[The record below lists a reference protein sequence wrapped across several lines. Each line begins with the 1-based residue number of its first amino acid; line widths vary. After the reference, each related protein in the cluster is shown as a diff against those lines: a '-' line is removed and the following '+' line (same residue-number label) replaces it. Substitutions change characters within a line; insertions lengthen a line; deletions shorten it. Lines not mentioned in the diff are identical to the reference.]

1 MPSSFA
7 TRFED
12 VARPRLDD
20 FFGEAITLTRGSNST
35 EGVIARCVFRDAV
48 IQTAESVKTS
58 HADREW
64 IVVKAE
70 YVIDESA
77 VTPSPG
83 DRLTTDGGATWEVMA
98 TRDVPA
104 KEEYGG
110 VPVWLVRTKQI
121 TVT

>member
-1 MPSSFA
+1 MPSTFA
-7 TRFED
+7 TRFDEI
-12 VARPRLDD
+12 ARPRLDD
-20 FFGEAITLTRGSNST
+20 FLGETVTLARGSSST

-48 IQTAESVKTS
+48 IQTADSVKTS

-64 IVVKAE
+64 IVAKAG

-77 VTPSPG
+77 VIPAPG
-83 DRLTTDGGATWEVMA
+83 DRLTTDDGATWEVMA

-110 VPVWLVRTKQI
+110 VPVWLLRTKRI